1 MAGSTFDVTGLVAV
15 KAVLNT
21 IAKEDLNEARKEIR
35 TASKAIAEKH
45 LIPAL
50 KRSAGSSGVPIA
62 SRMADTSR
70 ARSDRIVFVAIGAV
84 NPKLSGFKRGQSKY
98 RTGMA
103 WGSERGPVP
112 DARVNNYAVPF
123 RGDRGYWVRS
133 ATEATGPKAAEEYTA
148 MLHRVMRKYGGR

>member
-1 MAGSTFDVTGLVAV
+1 MSNTVEGLAAVT
-15 KAVLNT
+15 AVLAT
-21 IAKEDLNEARKEIR
+21 IRKEHLNEARKDIR
-35 TASKAIAEKH
+35 TASKQIAERV

-50 KRSAGSSGVPIA
+50 KRHADSSGVPIA

-70 ARSDRIVFVAIGAV
+70 ARSDRIVFVKVGAV

-112 DARVNNYAVPF
+112 GADVNTYAVAHKAS
-123 RGDRGYWVRS
+123 GYWVRPTVEDGTTV
-133 ATEATGPKAAEEYTA
+133 ANAADEYAA
-148 MLHRVMRKYGGR
+148 MLHRIMRKYGGF